1 MPSISKMI
9 NLLSLQRSYMISK
22 SSIDN
27 LTRNYQTT
35 RVNVA
40 REYCQHLFLSYFY
53 QKRKSD
59 HVLFKGGTA
68 IRFLYNSPRFSED
81 LDFTACNITTRQI
94 ETIFINSLNE
104 VAQTRIGVELEEAK
118 TTSGGYLAKAEFTF
132 LDFKENIQIEVS
144 MRPKRLVAASEVV
157 LISSDYMP
165 PYNVV
170 SLAEKHLIE
179 EKIQALLD
187 RAKPRDFFDIY
198 YLLRANLS
206 TPKNNLPLGKV
217 LKKLKETR
225 MDFKRELM
233 LFLPKSH
240 HNILKDF
247 RNILERELRKYV
259 C

>member
-1 MPSISKMI
+1 M
-9 NLLSLQRSYMISK
+9 RSK
-22 SSIDN
+22 SLIDD
-27 LTRNYQTT
+27 LTRKDQTT
-35 RVNVA
+35 RLNVA

-53 QKRKSD
+53 QKKKSD
-59 HVLFKGGTA
+59 HILFKGGTA
-68 IRFLYNSPRFSED
+68 IRLLYNSPRFSED
-81 LDFTACNITTRQI
+81 LDFTAYNITTRQI
-94 ETIFINSLNE
+94 ETIFIDSLND
-104 VAQTRIGVELEEAK
+104 VAQTGIGVELKEAK
-118 TTSGGYLAKAEFTF
+118 TTSGGYLAKARFVF

-144 MRPKRLVAASEVV
+144 MRPKKLDVTSEVA
-157 LISSDYMP
+157 LISSDYIP

-170 SLAEKHLIE
+170 SLAEKRLIE
-179 EKIQALLD
+179 EKIQALLN

-206 TPKNNLPLGKV
+206 TPKNRLPLGKV

-247 RNILERELRKYV
+247 KNILKRELGKYV
-259 C
+259 H

>member
-1 MPSISKMI
+1 
-9 NLLSLQRSYMISK
+9 MISK
-22 SSIDN
+22 SLIDN

-53 QKRKSD
+53 QKKKSE

-68 IRFLYNSPRFSED
+68 IRFLYSSPRFSED
-81 LDFTACNITTRQI
+81 LDFTAYNIIARQV
-94 ETIFINSLNE
+94 ETIFIDSLDD
-104 VAQTRIGVELEEAK
+104 VAQTGIGVELEEAK
-118 TTSGGYLAKAEFTF
+118 TTSGGYLARAMFTF

-144 MRPKRLVAASEVV
+144 MRPKKFRLAPEVILV
-157 LISSDYMP
+157 SSDFIP

-170 SLAEKHLIE
+170 SLAEKYLIE

-198 YLLRANLS
+198 YLLRTNLS
-206 TPKNNLPLGKV
+206 TPKNNFPLGKI
-217 LKKLKETR
+217 LKKLEETK
-225 MDFKRELM
+225 MDFRRELM

-247 RNILERELRKYV
+247 KNILRRELKKYV
-259 C
+259 

>member
-1 MPSISKMI
+1 
-9 NLLSLQRSYMISK
+9 MISK
-22 SSIDN
+22 SLIDD
-27 LTRNYQTT
+27 LTRKYQTT

-53 QKRKSD
+53 QKKKSE
-59 HVLFKGGTA
+59 HILFKGGTA
-68 IRFLYNSPRFSED
+68 IRLLYNSPRFSED
-81 LDFTACNITTRQI
+81 LDFTAYNIPTRRI
-94 ETIFINSLNE
+94 ETIFIDSLDD
-104 VAQTRIGVELEEAK
+104 VAQTGIGVELEEAK
-118 TTSGGYLAKAEFTF
+118 ITSGGYLAIARFTF

-144 MRPKRLVAASEVV
+144 MRPKKFKITSEVV
-157 LISSDYMP
+157 LISSDYIP
-165 PYNVV
+165 SYNVV

-206 TPKNNLPLGKV
+206 IPKNNLPLKKV
-217 LKKLKETR
+217 LKKLEETK

-247 RNILERELRKYV
+247 KNILKRELNKYV
-259 C
+259 